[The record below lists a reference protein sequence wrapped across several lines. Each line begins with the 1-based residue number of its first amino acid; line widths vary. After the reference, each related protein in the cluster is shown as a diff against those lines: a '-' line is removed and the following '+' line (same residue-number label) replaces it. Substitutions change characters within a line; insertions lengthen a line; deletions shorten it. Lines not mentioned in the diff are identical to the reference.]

1 MKEHA
6 DHYDA
11 DLLLR
16 LYDMRREEKL
26 RQAREWFFREFQANS
41 MDDLY
46 KRFPSGSKENDYYRM
61 VVSYWEMAGSIVKRG
76 LINEELF
83 FEHSGEIWAVW
94 SKIKQLVPEARTA
107 WKNPHLYRN
116 LEATAEKYEQW
127 MEARS
132 PGALALMRERF
143 RTTATKGNEK

>member
-1 MKEHA
+1 MKEQA

-26 RQAREWFFREFQANS
+26 RQARDWFFREFQADS

-46 KRFPSGSKENDYYRM
+46 KRFPLGSKENDYYRM

-83 FEHSGEIWAVW
+83 FENNGEMWGVW
-94 SKIKQLVPEARTA
+94 SKIKQVVPELRTM
-107 WKNPHLYRN
+107 WKNPHIYRN
-116 LEATAEKYEQW
+116 LEAIAEKYEQW
-127 MEARS
+127 MEARA
-132 PGALALMRERF
+132 PGALGLMRERF
-143 RTTATKGNEK
+143 KSIMAKAKDK

>member
-16 LYDMRREEKL
+16 LYDLRREEKL
-26 RQAREWFFREFQANS
+26 RQARAWFFREFQADS

-46 KRFPSGSKENDYYRM
+46 RRFPIGSKENDYYRM
-61 VVSYWEMAGSIVKRG
+61 VVSYWEMAASIVKRG

-83 FEHSGEIWAVW
+83 FENSGEIWAVW
-94 SKIKQLVPEARTA
+94 AKIKELVPETRTNR
-107 WKNPHLYRN
+107 KNPHIYGN
-116 LEATAEKYEQW
+116 LETVAQKYEQW
-127 MEARS
+127 MEARA
-132 PGALALMRERF
+132 PGALSLIRERF
-143 RTTATKGNEK
+143 QAMAARGSEK